1 MSVRDLVLQAGT
13 YHDGSFTSVSHVE
26 ITFCQY
32 RPYYDMWDLPEI
44 LEWVG
49 TSDIG
54 IQDKEW

>member
-1 MSVRDLVLQAGT
+1 MMDPSHPCAMWKSLLVNNV
-13 YHDGSFTSVSHVE
+13 SSETS
-26 ITFCQY
+26 
-32 RPYYDMWDLPEI
+32 RDLPEI